1 MIYLY
6 KNPETGEI
14 KEIVQGMN
22 DVHEYEE
29 DGVEWNRVFTVPQA
43 SIDTKIDPFSKNA
56 FIDKTRNNSTMGDM
70 WDRSR
75 ELSDRRAQE
84 SGEGVDPVKQKYIKD
99 YKKKRGGK
107 DHPSFAK

>member
-6 KNPETGEI
+6 QHPETGEI
-14 KEIVQGMN
+14 KEVIQGMN

-29 DGVEWNRVFTVPQA
+29 DGVKWKRIFTVPQT
-43 SIDTKIDPFSKNA
+43 SIDRKVDPFSKNA
-56 FIDKTRNNSTMGDM
+56 FIDKTKGDTTMGDL

-75 ELSDRRAQE
+75 ELSDKRAQE
-84 SGEGVDPVKQKYIKD
+84 SGEGVDPVKKKYIRD

-107 DHPSFAK
+107 EHPNFQE